1 MTQKQLN
8 TIKEIRADIKI
19 CSNLTQKMIDT
30 LEAYLKKSKQIDDY
44 AKTKS
49 SKDI

>member
-8 TIKEIRADIKI
+8 ILSEIRADVRH
-19 CSNLTQKMIDT
+19 CSKLTQNIIDT
-30 LEAYLKKSKQIDDY
+30 LEAYLKKSKKIDDS